1 MGSSRSDSAAGL
13 PPELVAARRA
23 AVLAVARGAA
33 ATTETIR
40 GRATHGQ
47 YFVSHPSILTKMAKA
62 VTMLEKGASTAEA
75 ARVYGLSSAHA
86 LHGTLARYGFRV
98 GALRPRRAAD
108 MTLRRRGTKLGSARE
123 LVEGLPREQA
133 DWIMDQIP
141 AGVTLVG
148 YLRALMIDLYYEE
161 NGDA

>member
-1 MGSSRSDSAAGL
+1 MGRSRSDSAAGL

-23 AVLAVARGAA
+23 AVLAVAQGASA
-33 ATTETIR
+33 ATETIR
-40 GRATHGQ
+40 GRAAHGQ

-98 GALRPRRAAD
+98 GALRPRKAAD
-108 MTLRRRGTKLGSARE
+108 MTLRRRGVKLGSADE
-123 LVEGLPREQA
+123 LTAGLPGAQA
-133 DWIMDQIP
+133 DWMMAQIP

-148 YLRALMIDLYYEE
+148 YLRALMIDLYHEE